1 MARALHLIPHQT
13 RRFVMANKQSDERK
27 HKDTESLQQRPEEP
41 GRKRPSERGVGA
53 EHSTPP
59 PEPDDSPTNKT
70 SF

>member
-1 MARALHLIPHQT
+1 
-13 RRFVMANKQSDERK
+13 MANKQSDERK

-59 PEPDDSPTNKT
+59 PEPDNSPTSKT